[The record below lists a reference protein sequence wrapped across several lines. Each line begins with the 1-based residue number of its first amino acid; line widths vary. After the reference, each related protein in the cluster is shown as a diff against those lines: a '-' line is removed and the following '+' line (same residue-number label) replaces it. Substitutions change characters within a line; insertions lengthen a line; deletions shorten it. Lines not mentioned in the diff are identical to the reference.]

1 MGTHI
6 VTPETGTSSRYFY
19 ASTRN
24 YQLDDPAADAETQQW
39 QQVGFHE
46 QDKPMIEA
54 VQSMMGTPDLDAL
67 SPVLL
72 TSDAAAVRARRMMK
86 SLIEAEREKSP
97 AVVATITPV

>member
-1 MGTHI
+1 
-6 VTPETGTSSRYFY
+6 
-19 ASTRN
+19 
-24 YQLDDPAADAETQQW
+24 
-39 QQVGFHE
+39 
-46 QDKPMIEA
+46 MIEA

-86 SLIEAEREKSP
+86 SLIETEREKSP